1 MPASLVSPNVR
12 LPVSGIRGIRLR
24 HWVSR
29 ALERLTGPSK
39 RVSVLRYRPGQGCI
53 SGPGRHTG
61 HSGHGRIVVLWHGMD
76 TLPRYRGSLN
86 YKVSVCL
93 GPRASGTATSSLRC
107 GRRERTATSSLRC
120 GRRERTATSSLRCGR
135 RERTAYPC
143 RRLADVPNVRF
154 GSSAPPGVGVTVSCP
169 DVGGGDLEFCEGIR
183 CRRELSKRHGQY
195 VRFA

>member
-107 GRRERTATSSLRC
+107 GRRERTATSSLSVRQE
-120 GRRERTATSSLRCGR
+120 GTYGYLVAFGG
-135 RERTAYPC
+135 
-143 RRLADVPNVRF
+143 NVRLPRRF
-154 GSSAPPGVGVTVSCP
+154 GAA
-169 DVGGGDLEFCEGIR
+169 GGN
-183 CRRELSKRHGQY
+183 
-195 VRFA
+195 VRLTPADDWPMSPMSGSGALPHLG

>member
-135 RERTAYPC
+135 RERTATSSLSVGTYGY
-143 RRLADVPNVRF
+143 LVASVRQE
-154 GSSAPPGVGVTVSCP
+154 GTYGLPLPTTGRCP
-169 DVGGGDLEFCEGIR
+169 QCPV
-183 CRRELSKRHGQY
+183 RELCPTWGR
-195 VRFA
+195 RDR